1 MSIVLMTT
9 HKLCNTGH
17 TMKQFE
23 ANNMDFIFDAVFNGA
38 INLAIEL
45 LVTQRYFISFLI
57 VG

>member
-1 MSIVLMTT
+1 
-9 HKLCNTGH
+9 
-17 TMKQFE
+17 MKKFE
-23 ANNMDFIFDAVFNGA
+23 ANSMDFIFDAVCNGA

>member
-1 MSIVLMTT
+1 
-9 HKLCNTGH
+9 
-17 TMKQFE
+17 MKKFE
-23 ANNMDFIFDAVFNGA
+23 PNNMDFIFDAVFNGA

>member
-1 MSIVLMTT
+1 
-9 HKLCNTGH
+9 
-17 TMKQFE
+17 MKQFE
-23 ANNMDFIFDAVFNGA
+23 ANNVDVIFDAVFHGA